1 MSDRRLTPRFPTA
14 IEGSLTLLEP
24 PILTIPATIRDISDG
39 GFQVKVERS
48 LHIGVP
54 LSIEAREVTLYGQVR
69 YCCPFL
75 GAYLVGISGVAIR
88 IHGNELTCSVEDLI
102 AYWASISPDA
112 PETAVIGGALS

>member
-1 MSDRRLTPRFPTA
+1 MRMPDRRLTPRFPTA

-24 PILTIPATIRDISDG
+24 PILTIPATILDISDG

-48 LHIGVP
+48 LHIGAL
-54 LSIEAREVTLYGQVR
+54 LSIEAHQVTLYGQVR

-88 IHGNELTCSVEDLI
+88 MHGNELTCSVEDFNRVLGI
-102 AYWASISPDA
+102 DQPRCAANGRD
-112 PETAVIGGALS
+112 